1 MKRGIRLSKNRIFS
15 FDALKGV
22 SIIAVIIYHLF
33 PQFLPGG
40 FLMVNTFFILAGFF
54 VGRKLESI
62 ELQDNKIYWKSVWR
76 YLKQTVSRLFIPL
89 LWMILFIVLGLLI
102 FNPKEITYMR
112 TEILSSLFFANN
124 FFQINADRSYFVQ
137 MTDASP
143 FTHLWYNSLYIQ
155 FFFVTI
161 FIVLLTK
168 RLKVSIPFKGILWSI
183 VVLVSHAFIILRY
196 VPGEDPTDVYYGLST
211 RYSAFAMGVGA
222 VYFIP
227 IILNAI
233 GHFKYRQL
241 VFRFISISSFLISLA
256 LLFMVNDQNPMT
268 YYFWM
273 PLYTVA
279 NFLLVFSLTIKE
291 PVVSWL
297 LANPIL
303 VMIGQRSY
311 SFYLWYYPVIVFF
324 MSFTRT
330 YPLVYLQ
337 IASIV
342 TIFVIG
348 ELFYQ
353 LIEQPRFA
361 IAFGHDLNFKTNW
374 NNLKAAI
381 SFRHF
386 KPLYLLRSIIAL
398 GFIGVFVFVM
408 IFIANDYIPLAQFDL
423 EYRMR
428 QRMTNVQDTILPI
441 EKELKAPEEKIILMD
456 DTFGT
461 YFVNEF
467 ETTDRLVELQRQ
479 AIEITRNEAAL
490 NDQIDEQRA
499 IISSIEEA
507 NPFYSRFL
515 STREMLFAAEIPVTF
530 FGDSLI
536 YISAPYALDLFQSS
550 NEYGYGSLQIYDAT
564 PILVDLID
572 QGVVNDTMVI
582 NLGTNASLTDEAMID
597 LIEAAGDRELFFVN
611 TNSAVQHIE
620 EVNKI
625 IADFSSRYDNVH
637 EIDWHS
643 YQQGHPE
650 WYTLDDIHHSEEG
663 RDQFAILVARE
674 LYKYFEE

>member
-386 KPLYLLRSIIAL
+386 KPVYLLRSIIAL

>member
-1 MKRGIRLSKNRIFS
+1 MSKNRIFS

-33 PQFLPGG
+33 PRFLPGG

-89 LWMILFIVLGLLI
+89 LWMILIIVLGLLI

-143 FTHLWYNSLYIQ
+143 LTHLWYNSLYIQ

-211 RYSAFAMGVGA
+211 RYSAFSMGVGA

-227 IILNAI
+227 IILNAM

-256 LLFMVNDQNPMT
+256 LLFMVNDQDPMT

-324 MSFTRT
+324 MSYTRT

-386 KPLYLLRSIIAL
+386 KPVYLLRSIIAL

-428 QRMTNVQDTILPI
+428 QQLTNVQDTVLPI
-441 EKELKAPEEKIILMD
+441 EKELKATEEKIVLMD

-461 YFVNEF
+461 YFFNEF

-479 AIEITRNEAAL
+479 AIKITRNEAAL

>member
-1 MKRGIRLSKNRIFS
+1 MSKNRIFS